1 MEQAMRIALT
11 FNERRT
17 LEPSDAEFDTRE
29 TIARIAS
36 LLAELGHHVVPLD
49 VTGSIPRVCQRLQR
63 IAPDLVFNLAEGEH
77 GTFREAFYPALFEQ
91 LGYAH
96 TGSTASTL
104 ALCLD
109 KVLAERVVAAAG
121 VFVPGGVLVRR
132 VAELVACPGP
142 GPWFVKPNFEGASK
156 GITSANVV
164 ATRDELARAV
174 DDLLAS
180 YPAGVI
186 VERFVPGIDVA
197 IGWID
202 PFGLLPA
209 IEYRY
214 AAEHVVYDYALKH
227 VEPTR
232 VTPEIPA
239 RLDELTS
246 KRLAALAERAFVAL
260 GVTGFGRADFRVTP
274 GGQLVF
280 LEMNPL
286 PALGDGELFAAA
298 AVLGRTPR
306 EVIGAII
313 ESAIR
318 ARDGEHV
325 VRRRAARRRR
335 R

>member
-1 MEQAMRIALT
+1 MRIALT

-29 TIARIAS
+29 TIDRIAS
-36 LLAELGHHVVPLD
+36 LLAELGHLVVPLD
-49 VTGSIPRVCQRLQR
+49 VTGSIPRVCERLRR

-77 GTFREAFYPALFEQ
+77 GIFREAFYPALFEQ
-91 LGYAH
+91 LGYSH

-109 KVLAERVVAAAG
+109 KALTERVVAAAG
-121 VFVPGGVLVRR
+121 VTVPGGVLVRR
-132 VAELVACPGP
+132 AAELVACAGP

-164 ATRDELARAV
+164 TTRDELTRTAC
-174 DDLLAS
+174 DLLAS
-180 YPAGVI
+180 YPDGVV
-186 VERFVPGIDVA
+186 VERYIEGIDVA

-202 PFGLLPA
+202 PFGFLPA

-214 AAEHVVYDYALKH
+214 TDHPVYDYALKH
-227 VEPTR
+227 VEPAR
-232 VTPEIPA
+232 VSPEIPA

-246 KRLAALAERAFVAL
+246 KRLAVDAERAFAAL

-280 LEMNPL
+280 LELNPL
-286 PALGDGELFAAA
+286 PSLGDGELFAAA
-298 AVLGRTPR
+298 AVSGRTAR
-306 EVIGAII
+306 EVIGAIV

-325 VRRRAARRRR
+325 VKRRAARRRR

>member
-1 MEQAMRIALT
+1 MRIALT

-29 TIARIAS
+29 TIDRIAS
-36 LLAELGHHVVPLD
+36 LLADRGHLVVPLD
-49 VTGSIPRVCQRLQR
+49 VTGSIPRVCERLRR

-91 LGYAH
+91 LGYPH

-121 VFVPGGVLVRR
+121 VAVPGGVLVRR
-132 VAELVACPGP
+132 TAELVACPGP

-164 ATRDELARAV
+164 ATRDELVRAV
-174 DDLLAS
+174 DDLLVS
-180 YPAGVI
+180 YPAGVA
-186 VERFVPGIDVA
+186 VERYVAGIDVA

-202 PFGLLPA
+202 PLGFLPA

-214 AAEHVVYDYALKH
+214 AADHAVYDYAMKH
-227 VEPTR
+227 VEPAR
-232 VTPEIPA
+232 VTPVIPA

-246 KRLAALAERAFVAL
+246 KRLAVDAERAFTAL

-274 GGQLVF
+274 GGQRVF
-280 LEMNPL
+280 LELNPL
-286 PALGDGELFAAA
+286 PSLGDGELFAAA
-298 AVLGRTPR
+298 GVLGATPAD
-306 EVIGAII
+306 VIAAIVD
-313 ESAIR
+313 SR
-318 ARDGEHV
+318 PRDGEHV
-325 VRRRAARRRR
+325 VKRRTARRRR